1 MEATT
6 EMEGNIGDRLRRAVL
21 DGHTNAVMG
30 LFKECNSPKKE
41 VKCCDRAAAKAVV
54 DRFAALSELQPIQP
68 PTSDSNRYF
77 SEPLRDI
84 VSPQQL
90 SELSSKH
97 ILQMNVMASHA
108 TQQHSEAPATS
119 SAPESH
125 ASQQFGDVLMAFH
138 EKNPSWDDN
147 RKRAP
152 TKRRDP
158 AAKEFG
164 DLIASFKEK
173 NAISGFKSS

>member
-1 MEATT
+1 
-6 EMEGNIGDRLRRAVL
+6 
-21 DGHTNAVMG
+21 MG
-30 LFKECNSPKKE
+30 QS
-41 VKCCDRAAAKAVV
+41 
-54 DRFAALSELQPIQP
+54 IQA
-68 PTSDSNRYF
+68 PTSHSNRYI
-77 SEPLRDI
+77 SEPLRDV

-97 ILQMNVMASHA
+97 RVQMNAMVSCAF
-108 TQQHSEAPATS
+108 QQHSEAPATA
-119 SAPESH
+119 SAPESY

-158 AAKEFG
+158 TAKEFG
-164 DLIASFKEK
+164 DLIASFNEK
-173 NAISGFKSS
+173 HAISGFN